1 MKLFENVDM
10 VELNQDFLNEAEE
23 YLGEESSRIEKY
35 ICCGLQDFVPEEG
48 RYDVVWSQ
56 WVLGHLT
63 DEDLV
68 TYLKRSRKGLNENGI
83 IVIKE
88 NFTNS
93 ETPDFDEND
102 SSFTRN
108 RQEFVELIH
117 KAELK
122 IILEEKQQHFPKD
135 IYEVR
140 MLALR

>member
-1 MKLFENVDM
+1 M
-10 VELNQDFLNEAEE
+10 VELNPDFLNEAKE